1 MRGPDTANPL
11 DDSIPWIGNM
21 LNDGREAFDSGS
33 EQLRATDE
41 DRSEFS
47 DVGDEG
53 DEMHDFLEPGD
64 LVSLYS

>member
-1 MRGPDTANPL
+1 
-11 DDSIPWIGNM
+11 M
-21 LNDGREAFDSGS
+21 LNDGRETFDLGS

-41 DRSEFS
+41 DRSGFS

-53 DEMHDFLEPGD
+53 GEVHDFLEPGD